1 MSEQHS
7 NIYAIPLG
15 NGDSIRIYIDEA
27 GETKVKEE
35 DLIKLVGEVKP
46 SSTFVN

>member
-7 NIYAIPLG
+7 NIYTIPLG
-15 NGDSIRIYIDEA
+15 NGDSIRIYINET

-35 DLIKLVGEVKP
+35 DLIKLVEKVNP

>member
-1 MSEQHS
+1 MIEQL
-7 NIYAIPLG
+7 NNTYTIPRG
-15 NGDSIRIYIDEA
+15 NGDSIRIYINDA